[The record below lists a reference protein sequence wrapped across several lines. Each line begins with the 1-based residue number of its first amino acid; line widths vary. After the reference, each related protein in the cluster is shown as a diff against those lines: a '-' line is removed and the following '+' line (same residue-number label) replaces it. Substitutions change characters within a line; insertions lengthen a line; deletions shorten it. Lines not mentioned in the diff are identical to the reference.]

1 MPTSSFAPTMPRS
14 RRGWR
19 RSLVNRQA
27 VSNRRAE
34 RATIPYLALVLLR
47 YSRGHV
53 LSIVQCPL
61 AEDALLRTYLGEI
74 HPERWAGQGDCFCAT
89 VPASVPL
96 SEFVFAFYTSPVFRI
111 ERGILAIILGARST
125 ETQARAVADGSRDSF
140 AVWRMGARTGTQ
152 LVMCDRYGKTRSW
165 FRVVPAE
172 SGGTLLQFGSAVAS
186 RRDGPAG
193 VARPSIVFRWLRRF
207 HVLYSQV
214 LLWSATRGIMNGRP
228 GASAAD

>member
-1 MPTSSFAPTMPRS
+1 MPTSSFTPTMPRS

-172 SGGTLLQFGSAVAS
+172 TGGTLLQFGSC
-186 RRDGPAG
+186 
-193 VARPSIVFRWLRRF
+193 L
-207 HVLYSQV
+207 LYTS
-214 LLWSATRGIMNGRP
+214 RGITAPICDSSITTRAP
-228 GASAAD
+228 AAVIGVCAPWCSR